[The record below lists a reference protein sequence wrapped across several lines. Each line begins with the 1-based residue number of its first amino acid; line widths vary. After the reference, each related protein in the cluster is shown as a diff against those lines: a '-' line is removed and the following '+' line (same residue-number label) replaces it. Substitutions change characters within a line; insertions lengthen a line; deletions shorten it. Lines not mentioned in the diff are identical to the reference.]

1 MAKDWVTDQ
10 KWRDIK
16 HQDLPD
22 WVKRRVK
29 ELDHHSF
36 TGKSFEYRCEP
47 TTGRYQR
54 RLRSIPVNTSKLHR
68 DGIALGKLGK
78 HEQAIAC
85 FDEAI
90 RINEM
95 DHAAWHRKGIELNAL
110 EKYNEA
116 IECFERA
123 IQINPR
129 DKFAWNHRALSL
141 CRLGNY
147 RDAMACCNE
156 AIKIDD
162 TYPFAWCNRAIIAA
176 HLEDFKDFEKAYR
189 KARQLD
195 PKGLLNPYFAEY
207 LKDEY
212 KELLKKSGGDIKRP
226 GSYYCSELCLVH
238 LQMSDIAGALI
249 YAIDLKNYV
258 TEDVKGQL
266 NQLIDELEY
275 RRQEGISVP
284 EELIERAGIVLH
296 QAKMGR

>member
-78 HEQAIAC
+78 HKEAIVC

-95 DHAAWHRKGIELNAL
+95 DHTAWHRKGIELNAL
-110 EKYNEA
+110 GKYNEA
-116 IECFERA
+116 MECFEKA
-123 IQINPR
+123 IHINSR

-141 CRLGNY
+141 CRSGNY
-147 RDAMACCNE
+147 RDAMKSNNE

-162 TYPFAWCNRAIIAA
+162 TYPFAWRNRAVIAA
-176 HLEDFKDFEKAYR
+176 YLEDFEDFEKSYR
-189 KARQLD
+189 RARQLD
-195 PKGLLNPYFAEY
+195 PKGLNNQFFAEY
-207 LKDEY
+207 LPDPPEKLPGG
-212 KELLKKSGGDIKRP
+212 KGDIKLFV
-226 GSYYCSELCLVH
+226 YYCCELCLVH
-238 LQMSDIAGALI
+238 LQMKEMPETLKCAL
-249 YAIDLKNYV
+249 DLKNYASEKIKAIL
-258 TEDVKGQL
+258 TP
-266 NQLIDELEY
+266 LIEELEF
-275 RRQEGISVP
+275 RINGGIAVT
-284 EELIERAGIVLH
+284 EELIERSDGILH
-296 QAKMGR
+296 QVKMGW